1 MLLNK
6 FIGELS
12 ITKLIGLD
20 QRATIRI
27 QQACL
32 VWRCWKLCAWCLDA
46 KSLKK
51 LLGLDM
57 LSMMC

>member
-6 FIGELS
+6 IIGELS
-12 ITKLIGLD
+12 ITKLIMLD

-32 VWRCWKLCAWCLDA
+32 VWCCWKLCAWCLDA
-46 KSLKK
+46 KPLEK
-51 LLGLDM
+51 LLGVDM
-57 LSMMC
+57 LSMLC